1 MFEGEYSKKEKIN
14 RRIFILLII
23 KFLSFL
29 ILIMRIFWLQF
40 FEYKKYDIL
49 SKKNRIRV
57 IPILPI
63 RAAIKDSND
72 RIIAKNRYSYR
83 VLLDKKLVADWRNKL
98 ERLFEILE
106 TTQEARAL
114 IVAKTTPN
122 TVSRPIMIF
131 DNITWQELSK
141 IEENLY
147 NLEGIYIDQDI
158 VRDYRFIPYMSHL
171 IGYTGYKKTTEYDN
185 RDLKEGIR
193 GIEKAF
199 DRQLKGNFGHKEI
212 EVNAHGKFVRTLKI
226 FESQKGKDLKLSID
240 ANLQERIFKILPPN
254 NSIIILSDVRN
265 GKLKCLISKPS
276 FDNSIFNHYISK
288 KTWNNLLYD
297 KNSPLLNRAIQS
309 LYSPGSV
316 FKIITILA
324 ALENG
329 ISEHFSHYCSGGP
342 QLGKNFRCWN
352 KNGHGVLDMESAIMR
367 SCNHYIYALAEK
379 IGPIPIISMA
389 KKLRLNTLSGIEDLG
404 GEVKSFIPTPE
415 WKKNRYSTKW
425 TVADTFNFCLG
436 QGFVS
441 LTPIMLNQLI
451 SIVVND
457 GKIILPS
464 IEANSEPVIISTGIK
479 KEYFIFLKKALFNV
493 VNKQGGTAY
502 RNRIVSP
509 IKQMSGKTGTVQV
522 VSKSSG
528 NEDLNNATD
537 YTKRNHSV
545 FLGYYPSLEP
555 THAITVFLEHG
566 GAGGNL
572 AAEIAKNSFL
582 MLSEESVS
590 KDVQSF

>member
-14 RRIFILLII
+14 RRIFFFLII
-23 KFLSFL
+23 KFLSFFL
-29 ILIMRIFWLQF
+29 LIMRIFWLQF

-63 RAAIKDSND
+63 RAAVKDFNNN
-72 RIIAKNRYSYR
+72 IIAANKYSYR
-83 VLLDKKLVADWRNKL
+83 VLLDKKLIPDWEKKL
-98 ERLFEILE
+98 DRLFAILE
-106 TTQEARAL
+106 ITQEVKDF
-114 IVAKTTPN
+114 IIAK
-122 TVSRPIMIF
+122 VVSHKGSRPIMIF
-131 DNITWQELSK
+131 DNITWQELSA

-158 VRDYRFIPYMSHL
+158 VREYGFIPYMSHV
-171 IGYTGYKKTTEYDN
+171 IGYIGYKKTNQDNYN

-193 GIEKAF
+193 GAEKAF
-199 DRQLKGNFGHKEI
+199 DKQLKGNFGYKEI
-212 EVNAHGKFVRTLKI
+212 EVNAHGKFVRTLKL
-226 FESQKGKDLKLSID
+226 FESQKGEEITLSID

-265 GKLKCLISKPS
+265 GKLRCLISKPS

-288 KTWNNLLYD
+288 KTWNNILYEKD
-297 KNSPLLNRAIQS
+297 SPLLNRAIQS

-324 ALENG
+324 ALESG
-329 ISEHFSHYCSGGP
+329 ISEHFSHYCNGSP

-379 IGPIPIISMA
+379 IGHLPIIEIA
-389 KKLRLNTLSGIEDLG
+389 KKLRLNKLSGIEDLG

-415 WKKNRYSTKW
+415 WKKNRYNSKW

-451 SIVVND
+451 STLVND
-457 GKIILPS
+457 GEIILPS
-464 IEANSEPVIISTGIK
+464 IQSNSEPIIIQTGIK
-479 KEYFIFLKKALFNV
+479 KEYFTFLKKALFNV

-502 RNRIVSP
+502 RNRIVSSG
-509 IKQMSGKTGTVQV
+509 KQMSGKTGTVQV
-522 VSKSSG
+522 VSKSSE
-528 NEDLNNATD
+528 NEDLNHAAD

-582 MLSEESVS
+582 MLSE
-590 KDVQSF
+590 